1 MNEWQRIPKARR
13 DDECAKRLGRCI
25 DLFDWL
31 ETIDAARPALL
42 VAVLT
47 EPGILREVALQRL
60 ALKTYETLHPSEK
73 GASHE
78 TASSL

>member
-42 VAVLT
+42 AAVLT
-47 EPGILREVALQRL
+47 EPGIMREIALQRL
-60 ALKTYETLHPSEK
+60 ALKAYETLYPSEK
-73 GASHE
+73 AP
-78 TASSL
+78 